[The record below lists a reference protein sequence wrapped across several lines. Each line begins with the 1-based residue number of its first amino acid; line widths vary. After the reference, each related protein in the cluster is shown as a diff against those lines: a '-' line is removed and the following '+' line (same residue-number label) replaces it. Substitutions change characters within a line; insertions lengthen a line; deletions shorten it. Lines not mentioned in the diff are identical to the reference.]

1 MEHVKRYVPGLSN
14 LNEKLSSV
22 SRAPERNSPV
32 SLTTVCG
39 SSSLLTHETCA
50 PASMV
55 KVVGLNMKSF
65 TSILFGAAAWE
76 TAHVTAIAAA
86 ISGDLIALNFMSI
99 PCETLRRGPEKP
111 RQSLCRSGTV
121 PPDPSQPTHSQFQ
134 PS

>member
-50 PASMV
+50 PASTV

-65 TSILFGAAAWE
+65 TSILFGAAASE
-76 TAHVTAIAAA
+76 GRHINAIAAA
-86 ISGDLIALNFMSI
+86 IIGAWTALSV
-99 PCETLRRGPEKP
+99 TP
-111 RQSLCRSGTV
+111 R
-121 PPDPSQPTHSQFQ
+121 H
-134 PS
+134 